1 MEGLNSPIIDR
12 IQKDWNPCTALRMI
26 FHHFAPQN
34 CKNSMNRSSELVTGG
49 RYEGQSQ
56 QLEVLGGKPI
66 YKPKRWFEKGK
77 LRQGLQLSF
86 E

>member
-34 CKNSMNRSSELVTGG
+34 PKNSMNRSSELVTGG
-49 RYEGQSQ
+49 RYEGQSK

-66 YKPKRWFEKGK
+66 
-77 LRQGLQLSF
+77 
-86 E
+86 